1 VHPGYSIGLVCH
13 SKEDLGVI
21 SKIIRFFTTGIFAIR
36 LKDLPPFQAFFVRYL
51 RIIILAVQGFLKDN
65 CAMRASA
72 LTYYSLLSIVPVV
85 AMAFGIA
92 KGFGLQELIH
102 KQISQVA
109 EGANW
114 PEDIVIKI
122 LSFSDSMLESAKGGI
137 IAGAG
142 FALLCWTVI
151 NILSRVEDSFNHIW
165 EVRKSRTWVRKF
177 TDYLAIVVFTPI
189 LLIISSSAA
198 VVISSKIEVIV
209 RSIELIGVVAPI
221 IFFFLKLVPYVSIW
235 LMLILNYIIIPNTR
249 VPIQSAIIAGIITGT
264 VFQLI
269 QFIYIKFQIG
279 MAHYGAIYGS
289 FAVLPL
295 FIAWVQI
302 SWMIV
307 LLGAQ
312 LAVAH
317 ENQETFGFRR
327 NVSGLSIS
335 SKKLFLLRVF
345 HLMVKRFVAGEEAL
359 NPTQIAQ
366 TLEIPVRLVRQ
377 IIDDLVRSGLVA
389 ETTKMVKHENT
400 YQPARATEEIT
411 IQTVIDSY
419 EHAGNTSVAGNTDE
433 DSEKI
438 LHLLEK
444 ITQAVNDLPA
454 NVRIKD
460 I

>member
-1 VHPGYSIGLVCH
+1 
-13 SKEDLGVI
+13 VI
-21 SKIIRFFTTGIFAIR
+21 SRVVRFLTSDIFAIR
-36 LKDLPPFQAFFVRYL
+36 LIDLPPFQVFFVRYL
-51 RIIILAVQGFLKDN
+51 RIIILAMQGFLKDN

-92 KGFGLQELIH
+92 KGFGLRELID
-102 KQISQVA
+102 KQITQMA
-109 EGANW
+109 ESASW
-114 PEDIVIKI
+114 PEDIVGKI
-122 LSFSDSMLESAKGGI
+122 ISFSDSMLESAKGGI

-151 NILSRVEDSFNHIW
+151 NILSRVEDSFNDIW
-165 EVRKSRTWVRKF
+165 EVRKSRTWIRKF

-221 IFFFLKLVPYVSIW
+221 ILFFLKLVPYVSIW

-264 VFQLI
+264 VFQLV

-279 MAHYGAIYGS
+279 VAHYGAIYGS

-295 FIAWVQI
+295 FVAWVQI

-307 LLGAQ
+307 LLGAEI
-312 LAVAH
+312 AVAYD
-317 ENQETFGFRR
+317 NQETFGFRR
-327 NVSGLSIS
+327 DFTGLSVS
-335 SKKLFLLRVF
+335 SKKIFVLRVF
-345 HLMVKRFVAGEEAL
+345 HLITKRFAAGEEAL
-359 NPTQIAQ
+359 SPKQIAYE
-366 TLEIPVRLVRQ
+366 LEIPVRLVRQ
-377 IIDDLVRSGLVA
+377 ILDHLVNAGLVA
-389 ETTKMVKHENT
+389 ETTKTVRHENT
-400 YQPARATEEIT
+400 YQPARAIEEIT
-411 IQTVIDSY
+411 IQAVLDNY
-419 EHAGNTSVAGNTDE
+419 ENAGMGVDIRAE

-438 LHLLEK
+438 AQYLKQINQVAL
-444 ITQAVNDLPA
+444 NSSA